1 MKASTG
7 KKSAKP
13 VSRLSIT
20 FPQAKARIVDK
31 IELIADGDH
40 HGIVIRFQDNTDLEV
55 RIDPMLEFKAR
66 LYDWKNGS
74 QREIKRWPT
83 VRGNIG

>member
-1 MKASTG
+1 MKAQSS

-13 VSRLSIT
+13 ASRLFIK

-31 IELIADGDH
+31 IELLADGDNY
-40 HGIVIRFQDNTDLEV
+40 GIVIRFQDNTDLEV
-55 RIDPMLEFKAR
+55 RIDPMLELKAR
-66 LYDWKNGS
+66 LYDWKGGS